1 MTDEPM
7 STPDGSTPPSA
18 NGPPSEN
25 IPPPSDNIP
34 PVSENTPPSFPTPP
48 SDNGPPLMGDT
59 PGGPEYP
66 PPTISGP
73 LRAELC
79 SVWLIGFLDAMKG
92 EAVNGDDEVLS
103 GMAEPLVKAAEQS
116 IDSAASIIAAI
127 VQENPE
133 TVYRTVY
140 QVGHD
145 LCAAMNAAYGPI
157 EINLN

>member
-1 MTDEPM
+1 MRTPDD
-7 STPDGSTPPSA
+7 STPGETPPSA
-18 NGPPSEN
+18 NGLPSEKIPPVSDKIPPVSEDTPPSLPSPPSEN
-25 IPPPSDNIP
+25 IPP
-34 PVSENTPPSFPTPP
+34 
-48 SDNGPPLMGDT
+48 LMGDT
-59 PGGPEYP
+59 PAGPEYP
-66 PPTISGP
+66 LPTISEG

-79 SVWLIGFLDAMKG
+79 SVWLLGFLDAMKG
-92 EAVNGDDEVLS
+92 EEVNDDDQILS
-103 GMAEPLVKAAEQS
+103 GMAQPLAKAAEQC
-116 IDSAASIIAAI
+116 IDNSASMIAAI